1 MKGFIKAICLTLS
14 VAMLFITALSL
25 AACEDIKKAE
35 ITVSVYDI
43 ENGKQVEKTF
53 SVDLYR
59 HLADD
64 TVDALSSYAEK
75 GYYDGLP
82 FYKFAGSNT
91 SQIMLGDIKL
101 DGGAVKRQNADYVKN
116 IDGEYKAAGVVGSD
130 LKNEEGAL
138 GLWRTWSASG
148 AYNKNND
155 AANSSGKATVYMPT
169 SAITGYDGYFCVF
182 GKMDLE
188 DTDTKDAVALI
199 KAVFGNS
206 DYTTSYTMYYTGEYG
221 EQGEKLVYN
230 CILTSEY
237 NEKLE
242 DDAFKDSIFK
252 AEGDQFV
259 SFNSQEITVPLAT
272 VGGVENTV
280 TAKIVSVKVK

>member
-1 MKGFIKAICLTLS
+1 MKRFIKTICLILS
-14 VAMLFITALSL
+14 VAMLFVTALSL
-25 AACEDIKKAE
+25 AACEDIKTAE

-59 HLADD
+59 HLADE
-64 TVDALSSYAEK
+64 TVDAISSYAK
-75 GYYDGLP
+75 QGYYDGLP
-82 FYKFAGSNT
+82 FYKFVGSNT
-91 SQIMLGDIKL
+91 SQIMTGDIKF
-101 DGGAVKRQNADYVKN
+101 DGGAVKLQDADYVKN
-116 IDGEYKAAGVVGSD
+116 IAGEYKAAGVVGSD

-138 GLWRTWSASG
+138 GLWRTWTANG
-148 AYNKNND
+148 AYSKNND
-155 AANSSGKATVYMPT
+155 AANGSGRATVYMPT

-182 GKMDLE
+182 GKIDLE
-188 DTDTKDAVALI
+188 DDETKEAVSLI

-206 DYTTSYTMYYTGEYG
+206 DYTTSYTVYYTGEYG

-242 DDAFKDSIFK
+242 DDAFKDSVFK
-252 AEGDQFV
+252 AEGEQFV
-259 SFNSQEITVPLAT
+259 SFNSHEITVPMAT

-280 TAKIVSVKVK
+280 TAKIVSVKIK